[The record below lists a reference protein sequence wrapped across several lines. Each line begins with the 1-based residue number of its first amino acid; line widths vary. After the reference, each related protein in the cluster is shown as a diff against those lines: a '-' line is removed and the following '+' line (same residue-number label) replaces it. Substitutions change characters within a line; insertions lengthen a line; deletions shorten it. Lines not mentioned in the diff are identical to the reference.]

1 MFKWNTFVLAL
12 GLALIVS
19 NAEARPKGPDFG
31 PPMRIL
37 IVRGEGPDCPSNCP
51 EWISLEGAFVKETP
65 ALFRKA
71 LEQIGARKPQ
81 VLISSGGGM
90 VDAAM
95 EMGRLLRA
103 KGLDVSVA
111 RTLFDAPAVETAA
124 PEQTSKSALVVAKRG
139 RPSAGG
145 SFCASACTLLLAAGK
160 ARHVAPDARV
170 GLHEM
175 FIPEQDVTQHVRYFQ
190 TRTLTR
196 DGKVISKET
205 RTIAEKDLIRHI
217 SRHST
222 SAKDYRRVAAYLD
235 EMGVPS
241 AKVVALM
248 HEASP
253 EHVVWLSRKGLA
265 DTLLATDAQPPEAAL
280 GLAPKVV
287 APAPESAAPVPT
299 RETSMP
305 IAQPR
310 RERPSALTLFAS
322 RFGLT
327 IGQLGLLSVLM
338 LAMVAAILSSFRRGA
353 WLGGAAQRRNSPPLS

>member
-1 MFKWNTFVLAL
+1 MFTWNTLVLAL
-12 GLALIVS
+12 GLALVIS
-19 NAEARPKGPDFG
+19 GADARPKGPDFG
-31 PPMRIL
+31 PPMRVL
-37 IVRGEGPDCPSNCP
+37 IVRADSPGCPLNCA
-51 EWISLEGAFVKETP
+51 EWISLEGAFVNETP
-65 ALFRKA
+65 ALFRQA
-71 LEQIGARKPQ
+71 LRQIGHRKPQ
-81 VLISSGGGM
+81 ILISSGGGAIE
-90 VDAAM
+90 AAM
-95 EMGRLLRA
+95 QMGRLLRA

-139 RPSAGG
+139 RPSADG

-175 FIPEQDVTQHVRYFQ
+175 VIPEQDVTQHVRYFQ

-205 RTIAEKDLIRHI
+205 RTVAEKDLIRHI

-222 SAKDYRRVAAYLD
+222 SAKDYRMVAAYLD

-287 APAPESAAPVPT
+287 APAPESAAPAPP

-310 RERPSALTLFAS
+310 RERPDALTLFAS